1 MRHQG
6 VEHRGA
12 GTAATRR
19 RRGRHA
25 PDTPGSGAAL
35 SDDEA
40 DRYELAVDERPDRER
55 PTGLVRCEIR
65 WILMRPEHRLAQ
77 RTSVRDRQLADV
89 QISHPGEAS
98 GGDTGRDPT
107 MRSLLVIFVLAALVV
122 LPASAGASSL
132 QSLKKA
138 KLQRATGTL
147 TISESRCPG
156 GSTDCGNAKLEST
169 FATTAVPRTQS
180 APAPPGFPLGASIS
194 GRGTGE
200 CSAESP
206 TTFVTGPDGS
216 AQFLSG
222 ASRVEPG
229 SFQTTRIAAVANKR
243 GVRIAWLEPLTPGLA
258 CDYFE
263 QPDTALALPAS
274 PALPSAL
281 ISPYLSSR
289 ALRRKH
295 FSVTI
300 GGSQEWTEQEADGT
314 NVTGQANWRLRLE
327 YKR

>member
-1 MRHQG
+1 
-6 VEHRGA
+6 V
-12 GTAATRR
+12 
-19 RRGRHA
+19 
-25 PDTPGSGAAL
+25 
-35 SDDEA
+35 
-40 DRYELAVDERPDRER
+40 
-55 PTGLVRCEIR
+55 
-65 WILMRPEHRLAQ
+65 
-77 RTSVRDRQLADV
+77 
-89 QISHPGEAS
+89 
-98 GGDTGRDPT
+98 
-107 MRSLLVIFVLAALVV
+107 RSLLAILALAALLL
-122 LPASAGASSL
+122 LPASSEAGGLA
-132 QSLKKA
+132 SLKKA
-138 KLQRATGTL
+138 KLQKATGTL
-147 TISESRCPG
+147 TITESRCAAG
-156 GSTDCGNAKLEST
+156 ASECGQARLESS
-169 FATTAVPRTQS
+169 FATTAVPRTKS

-206 TTFVTGPDGS
+206 SSIVTSPDGS

-229 SFQTTRIAAVANKR
+229 VFQTTRIAAVSNRR
-243 GVRIAWLEPLTPGLA
+243 GVRIAWLEPLTPGLV

-263 QPDTALALPAS
+263 QPDTTLALPAT
-274 PALPSAL
+274 PALPNAL

-314 NVTGQANWRLRLE
+314 SVTGQASWRLRLE